1 MKGRNMK
8 MIRVLDKTG
17 DTVLEFEDADVK
29 ATRKAKEVFDEW
41 MKKKLPAILTKRPNG
56 KPDEKIT
63 DFGQIEE
70 GAETVLVPSIV
81 AG

>member
-1 MKGRNMK
+1 MKK
-8 MIRVLDKTG
+8 LLILDKTG
-17 DTVLEFEDADVK
+17 DTCIGFADTDTE
-29 ATRKAKEVFDEW
+29 ATAKAKVIFDEW
-41 MKKKLPAILTKRPNG
+41 MAKKLPAFLTKRQNG

-70 GAETVLVPSIV
+70 GAETVLVPAIV